1 MSQYKN
7 SNEAFEALKEYMTSK
22 YGAKV
27 VSGGREILKRCHFC
41 GDSSNPA
48 DAHMY
53 IGDMDGLIVYNCF
66 KCNAKGLVDGKF
78 LRDLGC
84 YDTGIMS
91 LCIDQNKK
99 STSSKPANSGVLR
112 NTNSNF
118 IRRFLNIPDSNNEF
132 AIKKLNYVSNRLG
145 YNVDYNMCKEF
156 KIVLNLKEFL
166 NYNNITNYSR
176 HENLM
181 DDLDKFFIGFLS
193 MDNSHVILRRL
204 VPEGK
209 LSKYIDYRYLN
220 YDIYGGYNN
229 IDNGLKFYSIPK
241 YIYLD
246 RPLELHIAEG
256 AFDIIAIYKAF
267 NHVNTN
273 GIFASV
279 CGKAYSS
286 LIRHFIVNYG
296 FMNINIHIYPDLDV
310 QDREILRMRDE
321 LHMLGCR
328 IFIHR
333 NVYEGEKDYGV
344 HYTHII
350 DNVMEV

>member
-1 MSQYKN
+1 MPQYKN

-78 LRDLGC
+78 LRDLGW

-99 STSSKPANSGVLR
+99 STSSKPANSGALR

-132 AIKKLNYVSNRLG
+132 AIKKLNYISNRLG
-145 YNVDYNMCKEF
+145 YNADYNMCKEF

-193 MDNSHVILRRL
+193 TDNKYVILRRL
-204 VPEGK
+204 IPEGK
-209 LSKYIDYRYLN
+209 LPKEIDTRYLN
-220 YDIYGGYNN
+220 YNILGRNDGMKNYTIPGIINTTLPLDI
-229 IDNGLKFYSIPK
+229 
-241 YIYLD
+241 
-246 RPLELHIAEG
+246 HIAEG
-256 AFDIIAIYKAF
+256 AFDILSIYMHVAPIGGNAIYSA
-267 NHVNTN
+267 
-273 GIFASV
+273 IA
-279 CGKAYSS
+279 GKSY
-286 LIRHFIVNYG
+286 LNLVKLFISQYG
-296 FMNINIHIYPDLDV
+296 FTGFNLHLYPDLDIEYKEMV
-310 QDREILRMRDE
+310 AIKNMVAPFGVR
-321 LHMLGCR
+321 CYV
-328 IFIHR
+328 HR
-333 NVYEGEKDYGV
+333 NLTPNEKDYGV
-344 HYTHII
+344 TMDKII
-350 DNVMEV
+350 DGVTKI